1 MAADT
6 EAFLERWHQIVAN
19 RDLEGLREMLAED
32 VTLGAP
38 PYWNKLDDRET
49 VLHLLGLIVRTI
61 QGFTYHREWVRGNE
75 LALEFRGSV
84 DGLSLQGIDLIT
96 LDEDG
101 RVRDLEVPMRPLNA
115 VTALRERIAPQMME
129 YLRRRAEASPGDPAR

>member
-1 MAADT
+1 MAVDAG
-6 EAFLERWHQIVAN
+6 AFLERWHEIVAK
-19 RDLEGLREMLAED
+19 RDLEGLRGMLAER

-38 PYWNKLDDRET
+38 PYWNKFDDREL
-49 VLHLLGLIVRTI
+49 VLHLLGLIVHTI
-61 QGFTYHREWVRGNE
+61 EDFSYHREWVRGHE

-84 DGLSLQGIDLIT
+84 DGMELQGIDLIT

-115 VTALRERIAPQMME
+115 VTALRDRIAPQMLA
-129 YLRRRAEASPGDPAR
+129 YLRGRAGS